1 MNDTTPPDGRPL
13 DDRPAWQLPGM
24 RGFTLMVAGQLISIL
39 GSAMT
44 RFALT
49 IWAWELTGEATAL
62 ALVGFFS
69 FAPLILMSPFA
80 GALVDR
86 WPRKLVLIL
95 SDSAAGF
102 ATIAILILYLTDSL
116 QLWHLFVAGA
126 FAGAFEAFQFPA
138 LSATIS
144 TMLPRS
150 QYARANGMTAFV
162 ESAAAIGAPVFA
174 GVLLTLIGIGGILTI
189 DIVTFS
195 IAVSLLLFIHIPK
208 PRRSAAGE
216 QGASNIW
223 KESVYGF
230 GYIWQRPSLLRL
242 QLLFFISNF
251 FGGMGFILVA
261 PTVLARTESNELIL
275 GTVQSAFGVGG
286 VVGGLLLSTWGGFKR
301 RIHGVLLGFMGL
313 GILGQ
318 AVFGVGQILPVW
330 MAGAFLTAFFLP
342 LINGSNQAIWQS
354 KVEPDVQG
362 RVFAARR
369 IIAQI
374 SGPIS
379 MLTAGFLADHLF
391 EPAMQSGTLLA
402 GAIGWLVGTGPGA
415 GMGLLI
421 AVAGTISASA
431 GILGYLSPSVRN
443 VEEILPDHT
452 QE

>member
-1 MNDTTPPDGRPL
+1 M
-13 DDRPAWQLPGM
+13 PG
-24 RGFTLMVAGQLISIL
+24 FSLMVVGQLVSIL
-39 GSAMT
+39 GSTMT

-49 IWAWELTGEATAL
+49 IWAWDLTGEATAL

-86 WPRKLVLIL
+86 WPRKVVLAI
-95 SDSAAGF
+95 SDGASGLASV
-102 ATIAILILYLTDSL
+102 AILVLYLTDSL

-162 ESAAAIGAPVFA
+162 ESAAAIGGPIFA
-174 GVLLTLIGIGGILTI
+174 GVLLTLIGLGGILII
-189 DIVTFS
+189 DMITFTFA
-195 IAVSLLLFIHIPK
+195 ICLLFFIYIPQPK
-208 PRRSAAGE
+208 RSTAGT
-216 QGASNIW
+216 QSAPNIW
-223 KESVYGF
+223 KESVFGF
-230 GYIWQRPSLLRL
+230 GYIWQRPSLFRL
-242 QLLFFISNF
+242 QMLFFLSNF

-261 PTVLARTESNELIL
+261 PTLLARTDSNELML
-275 GTVQSAFGVGG
+275 GTVQAAFGVGG

-301 RIHGVLLGFMGL
+301 RIHGVLLGFIGM

-318 AVFGVGQILPVW
+318 MIFGLGQALPIW
-330 MAGAFLTAFFLP
+330 MVGAFMTAFFMP
-342 LINGSNQAIWQS
+342 LLNGSNQAIWQS

-362 RVFAARR
+362 RVFVARR

-374 SGPIS
+374 SGPLS
-379 MLTAGFLADHLF
+379 MLTAGFLADTYF
-391 EPAMQSGTLLA
+391 EPAMAPGALLA
-402 GAIGWLVGTGPGA
+402 GALGWLVGTGPGA

-421 AVAGTISASA
+421 AISGIISAGA
-431 GILGYLSPSVRN
+431 GVWGYLSPTIRE
-443 VEEILPDHT
+443 VETILPDHDAIA
-452 QE
+452 